1 MSDHAAAPPTERETQ
16 VAEFARV
23 VCVRHFG
30 GEPRRVTR
38 QGGGLSNAVFLVDHA
53 AGQFV
58 VRLSDAP
65 GRIAAYRKE
74 QWAVALARA
83 AGVPTPE
90 IITVGDDLVPCAHMI
105 ARRVAGHEA
114 SHDPRRL
121 AVLGELGRWAAVI
134 NRTTTQGWGGA
145 FDEARGRVARHDDWA
160 DYLRDELRLE
170 ARLATLERQRMAS
183 PACIARL
190 RGVLEAAASLNPGPT
205 LNHGDLRL
213 KNVLV
218 DDDGAITAIIDWET
232 SGSFLAPAW
241 ELSIALH
248 DLAIDAKHAFIAGY
262 GLAPGALEALA
273 PLMKGFNLIN
283 YAPEIE
289 RLASIQ
295 DEDALTRIRMRF
307 SGALDLYSLVV

>member
-1 MSDHAAAPPTERETQ
+1 MTDVTPAAPAERDVQ
-16 VAEFARV
+16 AAEFARV

-30 GEPRRVTR
+30 GEARRITR

-65 GRIAAYRKE
+65 GRLAAYRKE
-74 QWAVALARA
+74 QWAVALAQA
-83 AGVPTPE
+83 SGVPTPE
-90 IITVGDDLVPCAHMI
+90 IIAVGDDLVPCAHMI

-114 SHDPRRL
+114 SHHPRRL
-121 AVLGELGRWAAVI
+121 EVLRELGHWAAAI
-134 NRTTTQGWGGA
+134 NTTATQGWGGA
-145 FDEARGRVARHDDWA
+145 FDEARGRVARHDDWS

-170 ARLATLERQRMAS
+170 PRLETLERQRMTT

-190 RGVLEAAASLNPGPT
+190 RGVIEAAATLNPGPT

-248 DLAIDAKHAFIAGY
+248 DLAIEAKHAFLAGY
-262 GLAPGALEALA
+262 GIAPEALEALA
-273 PLMKGFNLIN
+273 PLMKAFNIIN

-289 RLASIQ
+289 RLYAVG
-295 DEDALTRIRMRF
+295 DLDALARIRMRL